1 MDSTIRTFA
10 QLARS
15 VADKYVS
22 VETIDA
28 SLQALGGKAEFPL
41 SSLDVDRKSALISHF
56 VRGLRNIG
64 VHTASRIE
72 HALLAAGG
80 CGSAGRRTIVLK
92 DAISLIAARNQVHQ
106 ILTSLG
112 MEWQGSMRFQSAI
125 SDVARFV
132 IERGGGRI
140 ELEEVPGAIVCI
152 VYVTQDLGPLVST
165 GATAP
170 TWLASTLNLTKDVRT
185 SRSGT
190 GSSVEI
196 RLPRP
201 QAMVA

>member
-1 MDSTIRTFA
+1 MEPTIRTFA

-15 VADKYVS
+15 VADKHVPP
-22 VETIDA
+22 ETIEQ
-28 SLQALGGKAEFPL
+28 SLQALGGKAEWSL
-41 SSLDVDRKSALISHF
+41 QSLDADRKGALISHF

-64 VHTASRIE
+64 VHAASKIE
-72 HALLAAGG
+72 HALLSAAG
-80 CGSAGRRTIVLK
+80 CTSAGRRTVVLK

-112 MEWQGSMRFQSAI
+112 MEWQSSMRFQSAI
-125 SDVARFV
+125 SDVARYV

-140 ELEEVPGAIVCI
+140 ELEEISGAILCI
-152 VYVTQDLGPLVST
+152 VYITQDTGPISPS
-165 GATAP
+165 GAATP
-170 TWLASTLNLTKDVRT
+170 SWLASTLNLTKDVRT
-185 SRSGT
+185 SRTGS

>member
-1 MDSTIRTFA
+1 MEPTIRTFA

-15 VADKYVS
+15 VADKHVPPES
-22 VETIDA
+22 IEQ
-28 SLQALGGKAEFPL
+28 SLQALGGKAEWSL
-41 SSLDVDRKSALISHF
+41 QSLDADRKGALISHF

-64 VHTASRIE
+64 VHAASKIE
-72 HALLAAGG
+72 HALLSAAG
-80 CGSAGRRTIVLK
+80 CTSAGRRTVVLK

-112 MEWQGSMRFQSAI
+112 MEWQSSMRFQSAI
-125 SDVARFV
+125 SDVARYV

-140 ELEEVPGAIVCI
+140 ELEEISGAILCI
-152 VYVTQDLGPLVST
+152 IYITQDTGPISNS
-165 GATAP
+165 GAATP
-170 TWLASTLNLTKDVRT
+170 SWLASTLNLTKDVRT
-185 SRSGT
+185 SRTGS